1 MIWYG
6 DTDTLVGYG
15 TFLHLPENLLKSKIQ
30 PVAPFISSSVQ
41 GLATEL
47 NLLHQREISRI
58 GEFQIRPFLPLQ
70 RGNELWEQKVKWI
83 AGSRWWPFMSWCQ
96 LEHFL
101 GGTWRR
107 WKMRDGPNM
116 MVMMASMIFLS
127 LNISSIPHCASRF
140 LRAYDGTIAFHLSD
154 LSTLGFESFGAIFF
168 SGAVAL
174 AMHMKM
180 TAGSTCFKGACFP
193 GSLLTPWRREE
204 LCWPSPAF
212 RSQVDQLFVGFSK
225 SMFAIFFLWI

>member
-1 MIWYG
+1 MATSCG
-6 DTDTLVGYG
+6 SK
-15 TFLHLPENLLKSKIQ
+15 KSRWKCT
-30 PVAPFISSSVQ
+30 S
-41 GLATEL
+41 
-47 NLLHQREISRI
+47 
-58 GEFQIRPFLPLQ
+58 
-70 RGNELWEQKVKWI
+70 WI
-83 AGSRWWPFMSWCQ
+83 AESWWWPFISWCQ

-174 AMHMKM
+174 A
-180 TAGSTCFKGACFP
+180 CFKSIRKWQLDRLASKELVFQVVSWPRGGEKSCVGPVLHSGRRWISYLLAFRKACF
-193 GSLLTPWRREE
+193 
-204 LCWPSPAF
+204 A
-212 RSQVDQLFVGFSK
+212 LF
-225 SMFAIFFLWI
+225 ALWI